1 VARKRFD
8 GRSDVKVGKTDH
20 GLLVISGPESVLSS
34 HMVLTS
40 HLDPEFGH
48 GPANSPDVVNFV

>member
-1 VARKRFD
+1 
-8 GRSDVKVGKTDH
+8 VKVGKTDH